1 MTECGGNRYKGY
13 GAGVIDKAGTR
24 DRNEFYNVRLSH
36 PQPTQTDTT
45 QVSKNDILALTPTT
59 PLLPAPTPLATTRPL
74 LTTFIHSSHAI
85 LTLLLARLSTHLL
98 LPPTSPA
105 HLPNLHRLG
114 ALSGDQVRFVKA
126 PPQPEGDHRVALGA
140 HSDFGSLTLLFNRLG
155 GLQILLPRGMEGEG
169 EEKRGEG
176 EVGEKEG
183 DGEGQWVYVKP
194 LPGHAIVNLGDAMVK
209 FTNGL
214 LRSCVHRVVEPPGRQ
229 RGETRYSVVYFMRA
243 EDEVVLR
250 RLDDGLGGG
259 GVIPGVREGEEEE
272 VGVTSREW
280 VLRRALGRRVGMGG
294 GDGGGGGGPR
304 GFEGGGWEG
313 SLGTEGVGRG

>member
-1 MTECGGNRYKGY
+1 
-13 GAGVIDKAGTR
+13 VIDKAGTR
-24 DRNEFYNVRLSH
+24 DRNEFYNVRLSF
-36 PQPTQTDTT
+36 PQPTQTDPT
-45 QVSKNDILALTPTT
+45 QVSKNDILAL
-59 PLLPAPTPLATTRPL
+59 PLTDKPPLPAPPPLAHARPL
-74 LTTFIHSSHAI
+74 LTTFIRSSHTI

-98 LPPTSPA
+98 LPPTSPS
-105 HLPNLHRLG
+105 HLPNLHRLA

-126 PPQPEGDHRVALGA
+126 PPQPEGDRRVALGA

-155 GLQILLPRGMEGEG
+155 GLQILLPRGIGAVGDG
-169 EEKRGEG
+169 EEGKDGN
-176 EVGEKEG
+176 
-183 DGEGQWVYVKP
+183 GEGQWVYVKP

-229 RGETRYSVVYFMRA
+229 RGKTRYSVVYFMRA

-250 RLDDGLGGG
+250 RLEDGLGGG
-259 GVIPGVREGEEEE
+259 GVIPGVRDGEEEE

-294 GDGGGGGGPR
+294 GGGGGKTGRR
-304 GFEGGGWEG
+304 GFGEGGWEG
-313 SLGTEGVGRG
+313 SLGTERVGRG